1 MTTPIAFVEPEN
13 VQAVSA
19 LTFVRLLI
27 RSKSSLCKIQN
38 GHDME
43 NSVINWIAGA
53 KNATQWSTKLKGQ
66 TFISLRSGMTY
77 GKNPEVHFTDK
88 PYLSLSSA

>member
-1 MTTPIAFVEPEN
+1 
-13 VQAVSA
+13 
-19 LTFVRLLI
+19 
-27 RSKSSLCKIQN
+27 
-38 GHDME
+38 ME

-53 KNATQWSTKLKGQ
+53 KNATQWSTKLKRQ

-88 PYLSLSSA
+88 LYLSLSSA